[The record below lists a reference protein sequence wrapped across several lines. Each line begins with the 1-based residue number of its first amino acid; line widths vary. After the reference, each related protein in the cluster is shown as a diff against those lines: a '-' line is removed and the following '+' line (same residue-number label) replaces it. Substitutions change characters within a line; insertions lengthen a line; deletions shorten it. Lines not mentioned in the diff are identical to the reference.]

1 MGLMSVGGKSAKNK
15 MIVIRGTDGSGE
27 SASITAYYYENYEVV
42 DSKTFV
48 FNSIG
53 SGEIFHFV
61 KIQYASTNWVVY
73 SATERVFSVS
83 ASNLGDTGF
92 KDNGASL
99 GRWSYN
105 NYINQYPLSVLLVK

>member
-1 MGLMSVGGKSAKNK
+1 MGLMSVGGKSDKNK
-15 MIVIRGTDGSGE
+15 MIVIRGSDGSGG

-48 FNSIG
+48 YNQA
-53 SGEIFHFV
+53 SGGVNFHFL
-61 KIQYASTNWVVY
+61 KIQYVSNNWVVY

-83 ASNLGDTGF
+83 ASNPGDTGF

-99 GRWSYN
+99 GRWSYS